1 METEL
6 IKNTQTIA
14 AQNAAPDSY
23 SHQEQ
28 LTREQLL
35 SCIRSLRARI
45 GGLERLESEHERV
58 EQALIKALQEWEETF
73 NATRDPI
80 MLVNKEFQIVQA
92 NHSASRF
99 FGKPLGTL
107 LGKTTHGLL
116 YETELPPDNC
126 PLKIAKQTNKHEE
139 AELYVSHK
147 DAWVVVS
154 ADPVM
159 ADDGDT
165 AYFVYILRDI
175 TYRKKSEET
184 LAKLNSDLNKT
195 VKDLETSNQEHRN
208 FAHVIAHDLKSPLR
222 GIGTIADRMIRSYS
236 DKLDKE
242 GTDQLRL
249 LIIRARRMSDFIDG
263 ILRYA
268 EIGYVCEEQ
277 RNVDVNALLMEI
289 IGEIVIH
296 DNIEIVIEPNMPTV
310 LAERLR
316 LKQVFQNLLSNA
328 AKYIDKPKG
337 LIKIGCTEENNF
349 WKFSVADNGCG
360 INEKYFERIFEIF
373 QTLVPRD
380 KTESTGIG
388 LTIVKKIVEL
398 YGGKVCVTSKIGE
411 GSTFSF
417 TLPKTINRG
426 GEKCPC

>member
-14 AQNAAPDSY
+14 AENTAPDSY
-23 SHQEQ
+23 QYQEQ
-28 LTREQLL
+28 QTREQLL

-45 GGLERLESEHERV
+45 GGLERLEGEHERV

-80 MLVNKEFQIVQA
+80 MLVDKEFRIVQA

-99 FGKPLGTL
+99 LGKPLGTL
-107 LGKTTHGLL
+107 LGQTTYGLL

-126 PLKIAKQTNKHEE
+126 PLKIARQTNKHEE

-165 AYFVYILRDI
+165 AYYVYILRDI

-184 LAKLNSDLNKT
+184 LAKLNKDLSKT
-195 VKDLETSNQEHRN
+195 VKDLEASNQEHRN

-222 GIGTIADRMIRSYS
+222 GIGSIADRLIRNHA
-236 DKLDKE
+236 DKFDKE
-242 GTDQLRL
+242 STDQLRL

-268 EIGYVCEEQ
+268 EIGYVCEE
-277 RNVDVNALLMEI
+277 RHNVDINALLMEI
-289 IGEIVIH
+289 IGEIIIP
-296 DNIEIVIEPNMPTV
+296 DNIEIAIEPNMPTV

-349 WKFSVADNGCG
+349 WKFSVTDNGCG
-360 INEKYFERIFEIF
+360 INEKYFEKIFEIF
-373 QTLVPRD
+373 QTLVSRD

-388 LTIVKKIVEL
+388 LTIIKKIVEL
-398 YGGKVCVTSKIGE
+398 YGGKVWVTSKIGE
-411 GSTFSF
+411 GSAFFF
-417 TLPKTINRG
+417 TLPKNH
-426 GEKCPC
+426 

>member
-14 AQNAAPDSY
+14 ALNTAPDNY
-23 SHQEQ
+23 QYQEQ
-28 LTREQLL
+28 QTTEQLL
-35 SCIRSLRARI
+35 SCIKSLRARI

-80 MLVNKEFQIVQA
+80 MLVDKDFRIVQA

-99 FGKPLGTL
+99 FGKPIGTILGQPSYR
-107 LGKTTHGLL
+107 LL

-126 PLKIAKQTNKHEE
+126 PLKIAKQTVKHEE
-139 AELYVSHK
+139 TELYLSQK
-147 DAWVVVS
+147 DVWVVAS

-159 ADDGDT
+159 DDDGDT
-165 AYFVYILRDI
+165 AYFVHILRDI

-184 LAKLNSDLNKT
+184 LAKLNQDLSKT
-195 VKDLETSNQEHRN
+195 VKELEVSNQEHRN

-222 GIGTIADRMIRSYS
+222 GIGTVADRLIRSYS
-236 DKLDKE
+236 DKLDKD

-268 EIGYVCEEQ
+268 EIGYVCEE
-277 RNVDVNALLMEI
+277 RHNVDINGLLGEI
-289 IGEIVIH
+289 IGEIITQ
-296 DNIEIVIEPNMPTV
+296 DNIEIIIEPNMPTV

-328 AKYIDKPKG
+328 VKYIDKPKG
-337 LIKIGCTEENNF
+337 KIKIGCTEEAGF

-360 INEKYFERIFEIF
+360 IKEKYFDKIFEIF

-398 YGGKVCVTSKIGE
+398 YGGKVWLTSKIDE
-411 GSTFSF
+411 GSTFFF
-417 TLPKTINRG
+417 TLPKTITMG
-426 GEKCPC
+426 DEKCHC